1 VEHQELIK
9 RRRRA
14 AKQGGEALPGA
25 QAEKKKKGT

>member
-14 AKQGGEALPGA
+14 ARKEDQELTKWRSRAT
-25 QAEKKKKGT
+25 KK